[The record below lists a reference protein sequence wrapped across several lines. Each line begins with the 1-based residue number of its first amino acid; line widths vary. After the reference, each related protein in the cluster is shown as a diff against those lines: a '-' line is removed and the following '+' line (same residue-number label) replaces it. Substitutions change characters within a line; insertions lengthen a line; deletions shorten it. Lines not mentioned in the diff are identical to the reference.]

1 MDKDEVAF
9 RLVELYVDQIAD
21 SQEKRRMGLDT
32 VMNAYFYCLLR
43 LTRKQKEMEAFD
55 KAVTKEE
62 EFLTTTDPVKADEE
76 EMPKMQEKPQKN
88 MPKEEGEEFDF
99 D

>member
-1 MDKDEVAF
+1 MDKDEIAF
-9 RLVELYVDQIAD
+9 KMVELYVNQIAD
-21 SQEKRRMGLDT
+21 TQEKRRMGLDT

-43 LTRKQKEMEAFD
+43 LTRKKREMEAFD

-62 EFLTTTDPVKADEE
+62 EFLETKDPVKSEE
-76 EMPKMQEKPQKN
+76 EELPQMQEKPQQN
-88 MPKEEGEEFDF
+88 MPRENGEEFEF